1 MTIKPLRS
9 NSAFS
14 YIQYSPNELY
24 KIVYSISSLLT
35 NLDALDPKHNPLNI
49 NELDTEYQ
57 QDFYSLDST
66 SYYMYSRM
74 LVESNYSLAQ
84 KIAVV
89 LNRYRNENRIENLS
103 KEELRW
109 LSDSMSEISDNL
121 LQGFNCSRK

>member
-1 MTIKPLRS
+1 M
-9 NSAFS
+9 
-14 YIQYSPNELY
+14 
-24 KIVYSISSLLT
+24 LT

-121 LQGFNCSRK
+121 LQGFNCSRKELLEILSYFRKSVELFFHNLHHQSRANE